1 MVGLSRAVIHSAL
14 PLGAYRHSA
23 STQQLHSIG
32 FGLCQFRAMHDTM
45 HDRFKSEVSISK
57 PLHIYAYESTEGMQV
72 RIAVTR
78 IMTGLGTP
86 WQYCG

>member
-45 HDRFKSEVSISK
+45 HDGFKSEV
-57 PLHIYAYESTEGMQV
+57 
-72 RIAVTR
+72 
-78 IMTGLGTP
+78 
-86 WQYCG
+86 